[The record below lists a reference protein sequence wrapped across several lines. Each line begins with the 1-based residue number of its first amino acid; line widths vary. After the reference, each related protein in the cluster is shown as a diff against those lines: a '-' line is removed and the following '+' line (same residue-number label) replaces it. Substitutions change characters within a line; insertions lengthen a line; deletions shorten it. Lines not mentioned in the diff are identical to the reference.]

1 MWGEFSCNIKT
12 VANEKPGQ
20 HFENKMC
27 RALWDVKITRWGA
40 LWTGSRPDA
49 ARQFMPDH
57 NKEQQSNGCTE
68 QVGGGTGSRQAGQP
82 QQMVEPV
89 QGRNQQ
95 HALAQGGKQGGTA
108 GIAGGLQEI
117 DAQIVQA

>member
-1 MWGEFSCNIKT
+1 
-12 VANEKPGQ
+12 
-20 HFENKMC
+20 
-27 RALWDVKITRWGA
+27 
-40 LWTGSRPDA
+40 
-49 ARQFMPDH
+49 MPDH

-95 HALAQGGKQGGTA
+95 HALAQGGKKGGTA

-117 DAQIVQA
+117 DAQIVQAQQRTACQQPGKKLASQEHCLRIGKNSPISGR